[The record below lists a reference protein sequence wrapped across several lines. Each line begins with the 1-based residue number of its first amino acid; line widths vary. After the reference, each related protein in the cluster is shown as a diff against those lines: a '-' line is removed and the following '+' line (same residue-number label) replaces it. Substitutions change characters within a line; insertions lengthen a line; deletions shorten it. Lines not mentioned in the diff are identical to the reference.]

1 MIKMPE
7 LKIDKFD
14 QVGIVVKDIKKAAEL
29 YRGLFTFKGAI
40 NIVEQDATVVYKNKE
55 VTFKMKKIMQHF
67 GNKQMEIVQVLEAT
81 GPNLY
86 SEFIEEGHVG
96 LHHLGIY
103 TKNAKEIIEDFKNKY
118 NVEIA
123 QVGKVGKL
131 IFTYMDTKEILGYYI
146 ELLEF

>member
-1 MIKMPE
+1 MKMTE
-7 LKIDKFD
+7 FKIDKFD
-14 QVGIVVKDIKKAAEL
+14 QIGIVVKDIEKAAEL
-29 YRGLFTFKGAI
+29 YRGLFTFKGPI
-40 NIVEQDATVVYKNKE
+40 NIVEQDATVVYKGKE
-55 VTFKMKKIMQHF
+55 ASFKMKKIMQFF
-67 GNKQMEIVQVLEAT
+67 GGKQMEIVQVLEAT

-86 SEFIEEGHVG
+86 SEFIEEGKVG

-103 TKNAKEIIEDFKNKY
+103 TKNAKELIGELKNNY

-131 IFTYMDTKEILGYYI
+131 TFTYMDTIDILGYYI